1 MDESAVKAMV
11 DAVTKPTIF
20 NFKPDGTEHGV
31 ILIPEGQKVEDLA
44 KYLPPPARIQQRIDA
59 GSVESFCAYVDRFKV
74 DSTVIFAN
82 EPSADY
88 VGVIDYHMPCNATDG
103 RGHRSHEVRYLC
115 PHSDQW
121 KSWNAGNGKPMTQEA
136 FAQFIETNLKD
147 ISKPSGAELLEICLF
162 LQIHKSAKFE
172 SGMKLASGQ
181 HQFAYVE
188 EIKGTTKSGKL
199 EIPEQFTIAVPVFI
213 DGVLFKVDARFRYR
227 VSNEG
232 VLSVSYDLIRPLD
245 TYRSAVKTVTG
256 EIAKRL
262 PKVPLYQGVQRS

>member
-20 NFKPDGTEHGV
+20 NFHPEGTEHGV

-44 KYLPPPARIQQRIDA
+44 KYLPPPARIKQQIEA
-59 GSVESFCAYVDRFKV
+59 GSVESFCAYLDRFRM
-74 DSTVIFAN
+74 DDTVIFAH
-82 EPSADY
+82 EPGASY
-88 VGVIDYHMPCNATDG
+88 VGVIDYHSPANAAG
-103 RGHRSHEVRYLC
+103 RGDRDHTVHYTC
-115 PHSDQW
+115 PQSDQW
-121 KSWNAGNGKPMTQEA
+121 KAWNAGNGKPMTQEA

-147 ISKPSGAELLEICLF
+147 IAKPSGAELLEICLF

-245 TYRSAVKTVTG
+245 TYRSAVKTVTA